1 VTDPETGLNWAS
13 YATDKGVTFRVAVP
27 GGVAEKADFDTAFQ
41 FIAPVNLGW
50 VGLAWGGSMTYN
62 PLAVSWQ
69 NKQDVTVSS
78 RMA

>member
-1 VTDPETGLNWAS
+1 VTDPGTGLNWAS
-13 YATDKGVTFRVAVP
+13 YANELGVTFRIAVPDGVAVK
-27 GGVAEKADFDTAFQ
+27 AEFDTAIQ
-41 FIAPVNLGW
+41 IIAPVKLGW

-62 PLAVSWQ
+62 PLAISWQ